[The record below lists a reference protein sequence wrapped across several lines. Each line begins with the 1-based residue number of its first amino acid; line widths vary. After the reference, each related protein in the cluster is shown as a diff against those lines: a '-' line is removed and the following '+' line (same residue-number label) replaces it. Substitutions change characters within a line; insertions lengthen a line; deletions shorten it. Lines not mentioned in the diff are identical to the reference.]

1 MGSFTKIG
9 VIGAGTMGSGIVQK
23 IAQENIPVVMLD
35 VKQEFVERGL
45 NNIKTLLDEGIQK
58 RIFTAEKVQQIMNNI
73 KGTTDLN
80 ELKDADIIIEAVFE
94 DKKVKTELFKNLDK
108 ICSPKTI
115 FASNTSSFKVS
126 ELASAT
132 ARPDRFVG
140 LHYFYH
146 PAKNRLLEIIPGNK
160 SASETIEKAEDFAS
174 RTSKTAIVVKDA
186 PGFAVNRFFVPWL
199 NEAARILEEG
209 IANIVTIDEAAKRT
223 FKIGMGPFLLMNVT
237 GIPIAYHSTETLG
250 KELGTFYATSKRLKE
265 QFEKNTKW
273 DLSVPDGTTSGQQ
286 SRRGGTI
293 DESSPCVQGLDESK
307 IDIVAERLLSVVFLV
322 AAQLVDEGIATIED
336 IDRGAK
342 IGLRWVLGPFEMMNK
357 TGMDKVQK
365 MVINLCD
372 KYKLSVPKVLAEQSN
387 KPWLFKLIDLNI
399 KNNIATIT
407 INRPEA
413 LNALN
418 EEVVKQLSEVF
429 QKAESDS
436 NVKTI
441 IFEGKGKAFVAGA
454 DISFFVQ
461 KIEEKKLNDI
471 VEFTR
476 KGQELLMRIDKSP
489 KLVVAKLDGL
499 ALGGGAELALACDII
514 LMTERASIGFPETG
528 IGIYPGLGGTQRLPR
543 LIGKAL
549 AKYLIFTG
557 DIINA
562 KQASEIG
569 VAEYASLSNIN
580 TVIEEITDVPNPKAR
595 LLKTIMIPAQI
606 EKIKSLFND
615 DKIGW
620 LLSGNLAKSADAL
633 ESQIGKKIS
642 YKAPLALKLANNIIE
657 DGLKVNLDDGLKIEL
672 QHLTEIFS
680 TKDSYEG
687 LTSIL
692 QKRRPNYKGM

>member
-1 MGSFTKIG
+1 MGSFNKIG
-9 VIGAGTMGSGIVQK
+9 VIGAGTMGAGIAQK

-35 VKQEFVERGL
+35 VKREFVERGL
-45 NNIKTLLDEGIQK
+45 NNIRTLLEEGVQK

-73 KGTTDLN
+73 KGSTDLN
-80 ELKDADIIIEAVFE
+80 DLKDADIIIEAVFE
-94 DKKVKTELFKNLDK
+94 DKKIKTDLFKNLDK
-108 ICSPKTI
+108 ICLPKTI

-126 ELASAT
+126 ELAQAT
-132 ARPDRFVG
+132 ARPDRFIG

-160 SASETIEKAEDFAS
+160 STSDTIEKAEDFAS
-174 RTSKTAIVVKDA
+174 RTSKIAIVVKDA

-209 IANIVTIDEAAKRT
+209 VTNIVTIDEAAKRT

-273 DLSVPDGTTSGQQ
+273 DLS
-286 SRRGGTI
+286 GTI
-293 DESSPCVQGLDESK
+293 DESKIES
-307 IDIVAERLLSVVFLV
+307 VSNRLLAVVFLV

-342 IGLRWVLGPFEMMNK
+342 IGLRWALGPFEMMNK
-357 TGMDKVQK
+357 IGMDNIQK
-365 MVINLCD
+365 MVKNLCD
-372 KYKLSVPKVLAEQSN
+372 KYKLIVPKVLIKQSN
-387 KPWLFKLIDLNI
+387 NPWVFKLVDLNI

-418 EEVVKQLSEVF
+418 EEVVKQLSEAF

-441 IFEGKGKAFVAGA
+441 IIEGKGKAFVAGA
-454 DISFFVQ
+454 DISFFVK
-461 KIEEKKLNDI
+461 KIDEKKLNDI

-489 KLVVAKLDGL
+489 KLVIAKLDGL
-499 ALGGGAELALACDII
+499 ALGGGAELALACDIV

-557 DIINA
+557 EIINA
-562 KQASEIG
+562 KQANEMGFAESASISNLNAVIKEI
-569 VAEYASLSNIN
+569 SS
-580 TVIEEITDVPNPKAR
+580 VPEPKAR

-606 EKIKSLFND
+606 EKVKSLFSD
-615 DKIGW
+615 DKISW
-620 LLSGNLAKSADAL
+620 VLSGNLAKNSDAF
-633 ESQIGKKIS
+633 EAQIGKKIS
-642 YKAPLALKLANNIIE
+642 YKAPLALKLVNNIIDE
-657 DGLKVNLDDGLKIEL
+657 GIKINLDEGIQIEL
-672 QHLTEIFS
+672 KHLTEIFS
-680 TKDSYEG
+680 TKDAYEG

-692 QKRRPNYKGM
+692 QKRRPNYKGV

>member
-1 MGSFTKIG
+1 MGSFNKIG
-9 VIGAGTMGSGIVQK
+9 VIGAGTMGSGIAQK
-23 IAQENIPVVMLD
+23 IAQENIPVVMVD
-35 VKQEFVERGL
+35 IKQEFVDKGL
-45 NNIKTLLDEGIQK
+45 TNIKNILEEGAQK

-94 DKKVKTELFKNLDK
+94 DKNIKTELFKSLDK
-108 ICSPKTI
+108 ICQPKTI

-126 ELASAT
+126 ELAQAT
-132 ARPDRFVG
+132 ARPDRFIG

-146 PAKNRLLEIIPGNK
+146 PAKNRLLEIIPGDK
-160 SASETIEKAEDFAS
+160 SSSETIEKAEDFAS

-199 NEAARILEEG
+199 NEAARILEEN
-209 IANIVTIDEAAKRT
+209 IANIPTIEEAAKRT

-250 KELGTFYATSKRLKE
+250 KDLGTFYATSGRLKE
-265 QFEKNTKW
+265 QFEKNAKW
-273 DLSVPDGTTSGQQ
+273 DLSGS
-286 SRRGGTI
+286 I
-293 DESSPCVQGLDESK
+293 DESK
-307 IDIVAERLLSVVFLV
+307 ITSVSERLLSVVFLV
-322 AAQLVDEGIATIED
+322 AAQLFDERIATLED

-342 IGLRWVLGPFEMMNK
+342 IGLRWALGPFEMMNE

-365 MVINLCD
+365 MVKNLCD
-372 KYKLSVPKVLAEQSN
+372 KYKLPVPKALVQQSS
-387 KPWLFKLIDLNI
+387 KPWVFQLVDLNI

-418 EEVVKQLSEVF
+418 EQVVKQLSEVF
-429 QKAESDS
+429 QKAESDK

-441 IFEGKGKAFVAGA
+441 IIEGKGKAFVAGA
-454 DISFFVQ
+454 DISFFVR
-461 KIEEKKLNDI
+461 KIDEKRLNDI

-489 KLVVAKLDGL
+489 KVVVAKVDGL

-557 DIINA
+557 EIINA
-562 KQASEIG
+562 KIANEMGLAEFASTSIISTIIKEI
-569 VAEYASLSNIN
+569 ATIA
-580 TVIEEITDVPNPKAR
+580 DPKSR

-606 EKIKSLFND
+606 EKTKSLFTD
-615 DKIGW
+615 DKISW
-620 LLSGNLAKSADAL
+620 LLSGNLTKSNDAV
-633 ESQIGKKIS
+633 EAQIGKKVS
-642 YKAPLALKLANNIIE
+642 FKAPLALKLSNNIIDE
-657 DGLKVNLDDGLKIEL
+657 GFKLNLDEGLKIEL
-672 QHLTEIFS
+672 KHLTDIFS
-680 TKDSYEG
+680 TKDAYEG

-692 QKRRPNYKGM
+692 QKRRPNYKGL